1 MYIFLVFDY
10 IFDVVIRIFSLVFDC
25 VFDVKVRIFFLDFD
39 YNYLSF
45 SRKFLIFGA
54 LDEY

>member
-1 MYIFLVFDY
+1 MYIFFRFDC
-10 IFDVVIRIFSLVFDC
+10 IFDVVIRIFSFVFDC

-54 LDEY
+54 LDEH

>member
-1 MYIFLVFDY
+1 MYIFFRFDC

-25 VFDVKVRIFFLDFD
+25 VFDVKVRIFFLYFD

-54 LDEY
+54 LDEH

>member
-10 IFDVVIRIFSLVFDC
+10 IFDVVIRIFSFVFDC

-45 SRKFLIFGA
+45 SRKILIFGA
-54 LDEY
+54 LDEH